1 MNAIREKFVNDGYI
15 TGLQVLTPDDALLH
29 RDHLE
34 RAEKDLGGP
43 LHYLNKVHTILKSP
57 FDLATHP
64 NLLDAV
70 ESIIGPDILLY
81 NFTFIIKEPKTATFV
96 SWHQDLAYW

>member
-1 MNAIREKFVNDGYI
+1 MNAIREKFVTDGYI

-64 NLLDAV
+64 KLLDAV
-70 ESIIGPDILLY
+70 ESIIGPLRSVV
-81 NFTFIIKEPKTATFV
+81 KTYCVLGYSTLSFLKARI
-96 SWHQDLAYW
+96 SGPYRG